1 MFNLKATK
9 LPSSLQNYQRAINAA
24 FNAGRMYYKTL
35 QKFTE
40 LGDKVQPSS
49 AWVSV
54 QDALPDVIGEGFY
67 ALSDLVLCCNARE
80 VFLAYY
86 VPSSDGKIM
95 EWEEN
100 EYTGEYARKQV
111 QYWMPLPKEPVEYT
125 NQDHNLCN
133 T

>member
-9 LPSSLQNYQRAINAA
+9 LPSSLKNYQRAINAA

-54 QDALPDVIGEGFY
+54 QDALPVVTGDKHY
-67 ALSDLVLCCNARE
+67 AISDLVLCCNHRKI
-80 VFLAYY
+80 FLASYGCAF
-86 VPSSDGKIM
+86 DGVTLQ
-95 EWEEN
+95 WEEQ

-111 QYWMPLPKEPVEYT
+111 QYWMPLPKEPIEYT
-125 NQDHNLCN
+125 KQEDK
-133 T
+133 